1 MTLRP
6 DLKAALAL
14 MRPRQWPILSAQ
26 LAVGCLLA
34 MPPGGWSPPLD
45 WSVPASAWFCWVVLL
60 NGATLAFNS
69 SFDRD
74 TGPVA
79 YLPDPPP
86 PPGWLAVASL
96 AAMAAGAL
104 IGWATVAPGFG
115 LVLAGCM
122 VLSVLYSHPR
132 SRWKSRPG
140 LDLLVNVA
148 GYGAGTTAAGLLAGK
163 AAWGASQGLNPADRL
178 YVAGFGLLF
187 GSFYPLTQIY
197 QTDQDAAR
205 GDRTLTTALG
215 PRPALRLALG
225 LGLAAAAAFLGASW
239 LNDRPGRPYLL
250 LAALIAWCGHILW
263 WERRQ
268 LRLDVPGQERAMYR
282 ALRLWAVVDAALVA
296 GLFLGGQS

>member
-1 MTLRP
+1 MTNLP
-6 DLKAALAL
+6 DLRAALAL

-26 LAVGCLLA
+26 LAVGCLLG
-34 MPPGGWSPPLD
+34 MPTGRADQPGD
-45 WSVPASAWFCWVVLL
+45 WAVLASAWFCWVVLL

-69 SFDRD
+69 AYDRD

-86 PPGWLAVASL
+86 PPGWLAGASL
-96 AAMAAGAL
+96 AAMTCGVL

-115 LVLAGCM
+115 LVLAGCL

-140 LDLLVNVA
+140 LDLLVNVV

-163 AAWGASQGLNPADRL
+163 AAWGAGQGLGTADVL

-187 GSFYPLTQIY
+187 GSFYPQTQIY
-197 QTDQDAAR
+197 QAAQDAAR

-215 PRPALRLALG
+215 PRPALRLALV
-225 LGLAAAAAFLGASW
+225 LGLAAGAAFVAAASLHG
-239 LNDRPGRPYLL
+239 RPGRPYLL
-250 LAALIAWCGHILW
+250 VAALIAWCGHVLW

-268 LRLDVPGQERAMYR
+268 ERLDVPAQERAMYR
-282 ALRLWAVVDAALVA
+282 ALKLWAVVDAALVA
-296 GLFLGGQS
+296 GLFLG